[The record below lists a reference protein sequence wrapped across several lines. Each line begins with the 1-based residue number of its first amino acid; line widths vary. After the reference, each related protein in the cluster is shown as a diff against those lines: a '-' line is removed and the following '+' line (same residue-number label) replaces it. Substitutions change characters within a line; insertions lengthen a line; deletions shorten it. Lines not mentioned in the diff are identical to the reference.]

1 MGTPC
6 NSSLNAI
13 PDYRRDGAAGSRR
26 LSHDAVA
33 PHRYSPAMPE
43 TLHQVVD
50 DLAAEHAA
58 LASVLH
64 AMTAEQ
70 WDIPTHAPGWAVRD
84 QVTHLAVFDEA
95 AALAITDAS
104 AFRTSAGAL
113 GPDFEAAY
121 LTRGR
126 AMSRSQLLAWWEH
139 ASAALV
145 TAARGVNGKARLP
158 WYGPDMSGVS
168 FVTARLMECWSHGL
182 DVVDVAGIARPD
194 TDRLRHVAF
203 IGVRAR
209 PYSYTNR
216 RLNLPAAP
224 VRVSL
229 TSPSGET
236 WELGEPSEENVVR
249 GTATDFCRVVTRR
262 RHLADTALEV
272 TGPTAREWLEIAQA
286 FAGPPGEGR
295 RPGQFPREVIP

>member
-1 MGTPC
+1 M
-6 NSSLNAI
+6 A
-13 PDYRRDGAAGSRR
+13 
-26 LSHDAVA
+26 
-33 PHRYSPAMPE
+33 E
-43 TLHQVVD
+43 TLHQVVE

-58 LASVLH
+58 LANVLH
-64 AMTAEQ
+64 AMTPEG
-70 WDIPTHAPGWAVRD
+70 WDFQTHAPGWAVRD

-95 AALAITDAS
+95 AALAITDAA
-104 AFRTSAGAL
+104 AFRASARAL

-121 LTRGR
+121 LAKGR
-126 AMSRSQLLAWWEH
+126 AMSHDQILGWWER

-145 TAARGVNGKARLP
+145 AAARGVDGKARLP

-168 FVTARLMECWSHGL
+168 FITARLMECWSHGL
-182 DVVDVAGIARPD
+182 DVVDVVGISRPD

-209 PYSYTNR
+209 PYSYSNR
-216 RLNLPAAP
+216 HLDVPAVQ

-236 WELGEPSEENVVR
+236 WELGEPSGENVVR

-262 RHLADTALEV
+262 RHLADTDLQV
-272 TGPTAREWLEIAQA
+272 TGSAAREWLEIAQA

-295 RPGQFPREVIP
+295 RPGQFPLEAPST

>member
-1 MGTPC
+1 MQFPIIGGPERPGHP
-6 NSSLNAI
+6 A
-13 PDYRRDGAAGSRR
+13 R
-26 LSHDAVA
+26 SHDAVA
-33 PHRYSPAMPE
+33 AHRYSPAMAE
-43 TLHQVVD
+43 TLHHVVE

-58 LASVLH
+58 LAGVLRKMVP
-64 AMTAEQ
+64 AQ

-95 AALAITDAS
+95 AALAITDA
-104 AFRTSAGAL
+104 ATFRASAGAL

-121 LTRGR
+121 LAKGR
-126 AMSRSQLLAWWEH
+126 TMSHGQLLAWWAR

-145 TAARGVNGKARLP
+145 TAARAADGKARLP

-168 FVTARLMECWSHGL
+168 FITARLMECWSHGL
-182 DVVDVAGIARPD
+182 DVVDVTGIPRPD

-216 RLNLPAAP
+216 RLDVPAIP

-229 TSPSGET
+229 VSPSGET
-236 WELGEPSEENVVR
+236 WELGEPSEENVIR

-262 RHLADTALEV
+262 RHLADTALDV
-272 TGPTAREWLEIAQA
+272 AGSAAREWLEIAQA

-295 RPGQFPREVIP
+295 RPGQFPPETTT